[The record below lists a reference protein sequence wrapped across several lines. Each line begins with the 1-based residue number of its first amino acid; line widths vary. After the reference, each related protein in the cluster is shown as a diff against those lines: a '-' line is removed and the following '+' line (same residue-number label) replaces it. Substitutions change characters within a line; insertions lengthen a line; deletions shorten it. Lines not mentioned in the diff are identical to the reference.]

1 MSLKM
6 EFVERASKPDAN
18 VAALCREFGVSRE
31 TGHKWLRRFR
41 QQGYDGLEERSRRPA
56 KSPLATAEEIVLGVL
71 KAREAHPRWG
81 PKKLVDVLRR
91 GFGKETPSRA
101 TIARILDRFGLVRRR
116 RRFRPLSIV
125 EHAPE
130 AVARACNDVWTVDFK
145 GWWRARDGAR
155 CEPLTV
161 RDAFSRYVLC
171 VKLVDAAT
179 VEEVRR
185 EFERLFR
192 QHGVPKAIQCDN
204 GEPFIS
210 VRSRAGLSRLSAW
223 WISLGIT
230 IVRSRPGCP
239 QDNGGHERMHRDMT
253 ADVEAF
259 PERNRRSEQQALD
272 RWRQQFNQV
281 RPHEALGG
289 KTPAELYRSAPRRF
303 LVIPRWQ
310 YPHGW
315 IVKRPTPPNGVI
327 SFRSELL
334 VVGRAFIGHPIGIE
348 PLDDTTGRLWLRDIQ
363 LGEIQLPPPP
373 SVIDT
378 ACARFLER
386 RRGRRDVGAHPHR
399 GMKMKSPREFLT
411 EQAARGVSRYT
422 PTRRSPFI
430 RAARG
435 PVSSNGRR
443 KK

>member
-6 EFVERASKPDAN
+6 EFVERASKPEAN
-18 VAALCREFGVSRE
+18 VSALCREFGVSRE

-41 QQGYDGLEERSRRPA
+41 QYGYDGLEEKSRRPA
-56 KSPLATAEEIVLGVL
+56 KSPLATAGEIVLGVL
-71 KAREAHPRWG
+71 QAREAHPRWG

-91 GFGKETPSRA
+91 RFGKDSPSRA

-116 RRFRPLSIV
+116 RRLRPLSIV
-125 EHAPE
+125 ERAPE

-145 GWWRARDGAR
+145 GWWRAGDGTR

-171 VKLVDAAT
+171 AKLVDAAT

-185 EFERLFR
+185 EFETLFR
-192 QHGVPKAIQCDN
+192 RHGVPRAIQCDN

-210 VRSRAGLSRLSAW
+210 VRSRAGLTRLSAW

-239 QDNGGHERMHRDMT
+239 QDNGGHERMHRDMS

-259 PERNRRSEQQALD
+259 PQRDQRSEQRAVD

-281 RPHEALGG
+281 RPHEALEG
-289 KTPAELYRSAPRRF
+289 KTPAEVYRSAPRRS
-303 LVIPRWQ
+303 LVIARWQ

-315 IVKRPTPPNGVI
+315 MVRRPAAPNGVI
-327 SFRSELL
+327 SIRGEQL
-334 VVGRAFIGHPIGIE
+334 VVGKAFVGHPIGIE
-348 PLDDTTGRLWLRDIQ
+348 PLDHTNGRLWLRDIQ
-363 LGEIQLPPPP
+363 LGEVQLPTPR

-378 ACARFLER
+378 ACVRFLEK
-386 RRGRRDVGAHPHR
+386 RRGRRPTKR
-399 GMKMKSPREFLT
+399 CSPLKTTTRELPI
-411 EQAARGVSRYT
+411 ED
-422 PTRRSPFI
+422 
-430 RAARG
+430 
-435 PVSSNGRR
+435 
-443 KK
+443 